1 MTVNIKTIEQNLIVP
16 AGADMKE
23 LSLKARELAGGCE
36 LVGLAGVHVELKN
49 PGTGIPWLE
58 GRRRD
63 EDVMSLEV
71 RDVLEQFDTDSYVVV
86 LDLDEAM
93 FYRFERQAS
102 DVVCRRWNPMHGGR
116 AFIPFGAA
124 YDLDGS
130 WRW

>member
-36 LVGLAGVHVELKN
+36 LVGLAGVHVEVIN
-49 PGTGIPWLE
+49 PGNGMPWLE
-58 GRRRD
+58 GRRD

-71 RDVLEQFDTDSYVVV
+71 RSVLESFGTGSYAVV
-86 LDLDEAM
+86 LDLDEAA